1 LQEERVCV
9 VSIAVLQ
16 IAMRPT
22 AHRIVP
28 IAAMVKVIVRDT
40 HISDKIANSQR
51 IVPHIKEAII
61 KPTELLLFRLA
72 LGVFFFS
79 LIKPSLLFG
88 CTKTP
93 PTMSFKVDIRSTI
106 NEYIPCG
113 IYINAEYSFSPQIRP
128 QVCSFHCGLHLLRG
142 SSGISRAASLC
153 RSCALRMLMAREL
166 RYIYHNTP

>member
-1 LQEERVCV
+1 
-9 VSIAVLQ
+9 
-16 IAMRPT
+16 MRPT

-51 IVPHIKEAII
+51 IVPHIKGAII

-88 CTKTP
+88 CTETP
-93 PTMSFKVDIRSTI
+93 LTMSFKVDIRSTI

-113 IYINAEYSFSPQIRP
+113 IYINAEYFIQPSDPAS
-128 QVCSFHCGLHLLRG
+128 GLHLSLWPSPSSWVLRHKPCRFSLPLMCLACAYG
-142 SSGISRAASLC
+142 KGASIYL
-153 RSCALRMLMAREL
+153 SQNSL
-166 RYIYHNTP
+166 RYSRIFAFM